1 MESGRDSRNRD
12 GQRLLC
18 SGSSIKERRADF
30 SKLQTSSLTMNPGKF
45 PEWIIKLKVCKHFEK
60 EEVDPRG
67 QHCSKFTAFLSL
79 TGLLD
84 GCIKGK
90 P

>member
-60 EEVDPRG
+60 EEVDR
-67 QHCSKFTAFLSL
+67 SV
-79 TGLLD
+79 D
-84 GCIKGK
+84 GSRERAMKDENVGGISQ
-90 P
+90 